1 MKFKFCLLGY
11 ILFFLDIILYI
22 LTTIVLAGVTI
33 LLLLGNITIILYGI
47 GMFTSALTL
56 LLANFLAPVAI
67 QGLRASV
74 EIEEE
79 WENEKKG
86 KDNYYGKQISK

>member
-22 LTTIVLAGVTI
+22 LTMVVIAGVTI
-33 LLLLGNITIILYGI
+33 LLLSGNIAVTLFGI

-56 LLANFLAPVAI
+56 LLANFLAPIAI

-79 WENEKKG
+79 WDIKKKNKKG
-86 KDNYYGKQISK
+86 V